1 MEDRIIIDADALK
14 DSFNKRYLYHPVVAE
29 QIGKSKNYFYNIF
42 YQGYI
47 SPKIAHL
54 LMDKYGISPAEY
66 SKSERKNDSDLIR
79 VIREMIYQ
87 ECYKAIKAVFEE

>member
-1 MEDRIIIDADALK
+1 MEDRIIIDVDALK
-14 DSFNKRYLYHPVVAE
+14 EPFNKRFLHPPVVAE

-47 SPKIAHL
+47 TTKIAHL
-54 LMDKYGISPAEY
+54 LMDKYGISPTEY
-66 SKSERKNDSDLIR
+66 SKSERKNDYDLTR

-87 ECYKAIKAVFEE
+87 ECYKAVKAVFEE

>member
-1 MEDRIIIDADALK
+1 MEDRIVIDADALK
-14 DSFNKRYLYHPVVAE
+14 DAFNKRALYHPIVAE

-47 SPKIAHL
+47 TPKIAHL
-54 LMDKYGISPAEY
+54 LKDKYDISPTEY

-87 ECYKAIKAVFEE
+87 ECYKAIKEVFEE